1 MTNDPEALD
10 DTAAEAAATEA
21 DAEETEDAPA
31 ELDPVV
37 AEATRIAVQSL
48 VDKKAQDVRVLDVKG
63 RTSICD
69 ALVLATGSHARHV
82 SALATGVMKAWK
94 DAKGGRPLGVEGTE
108 TGRWVLLDLGDT
120 VVHLFDG
127 PMRGHYDLDG
137 LWVDARMVS
146 FEELGVD
153 APEVNDED
161 FHEYDDLL

>member
-1 MTNDPEALD
+1 MTNDPDLLEEA
-10 DTAAEAAATEA
+10 TASDAATEA
-21 DAEETEDAPA
+21 AEELPT
-31 ELDPVV
+31 ELDPIV
-37 AEATRIAVQSL
+37 AETTRIAVQSL
-48 VDKKAQDVRVLDVKG
+48 IDKKAQAVRVLDVQG

-82 SALATGVMKAWK
+82 SAMATGVMKAWK

-120 VVHLFDG
+120 IVHLFDG

-137 LWVDARMVS
+137 LWVDARPVT

-153 APEVNDED
+153 APEESDDD
-161 FHEYDDLL
+161 FQEYDDLL